1 MTEIAG
7 IGALNAGLIR
17 AAVQNEEQQV
27 AQQQA
32 QRSDQDGQELAQRR
46 IEQARG
52 GSSDN
57 ELGNPGNEGLDFFVD
72 DRQQAQDND
81 VVDVSIQ
88 REEAAVANVQEGSRR
103 SDNVVETTLSNAAER
118 ARESGVQIA
127 TENVGSAEQ
136 SLQDGIAQTES
147 SLDSDD
153 FTRVVDDNRERDDAS
168 NLESR
173 ASRELGR
180 VLDTF
185 A

>member
-7 IGALNAGLIR
+7 VGALNAGLVR

-52 GSSDN
+52 GSSDSD
-57 ELGNPGNEGLDFFVD
+57 LGNPGNEGFDFSAD
-72 DRQQAQDND
+72 DTQQAQVND

-88 REEAAVANVQEGSRR
+88 REEAVVANVQEESRR
-103 SDNVVETTLSNAAER
+103 SDDGVEITLSNAAER
-118 ARESGVQIA
+118 ARESAVRIA
-127 TENVGSAEQ
+127 TQDVGAAEQ
-136 SLQDGIAQTES
+136 SLQEGIAQTES

-153 FTRVVDDNRERDDAS
+153 FTRIVDDNRERDDAS

>member
-1 MTEIAG
+1 M
-7 IGALNAGLIR
+7 
-17 AAVQNEEQQV
+17 
-27 AQQQA
+27 
-32 QRSDQDGQELAQRR
+32 
-46 IEQARG
+46 
-52 GSSDN
+52 
-57 ELGNPGNEGLDFFVD
+57 
-72 DRQQAQDND
+72 
-81 VVDVSIQ
+81 SIQ
-88 REEAAVANVQEGSRR
+88 REEAVVANLQEGSRR